1 MMDHIRNQFFNFK
14 MMAKVGIVL
23 KGLNDML
30 IEESLNFN
38 FKMSNSQTEYEVI
51 IAGLMLAKEIDTNK

>member
-1 MMDHIRNQFFNFK
+1 MDHIRNQFFNFK